1 MFYRPNFCAECG
13 IEIARARWHA
23 WTSRRFCQVCAGR
36 FRKRTILAASGIT
49 SALIIIGFAVGH
61 FTNTTPETP
70 PLVLNTRAT
79 SDPTLAAL
87 RVGSNDRND
96 LKNDDTAPDQTA
108 RDAVNDGSA
117 TGARNVNTGASSGDP
132 NRMTDPE
139 EVVSMCG
146 ARTKKG
152 TPCSRRVRG
161 YGRCWQHRGSPA
173 MLPAAKLIIR
183 DQG

>member
-1 MFYRPNFCAECG
+1 MFYRPNFCSECG
-13 IEIARARWHA
+13 VEIARARWRV
-23 WTSRRFCQVCAGR
+23 WTSRRFCQVCARR
-36 FRKRTILAASGIT
+36 FRKRTIIASTVVAAS
-49 SALIIIGFAVGH
+49 LIVTGFAAGH
-61 FTNTTPETP
+61 FANTAPEQP
-70 PLVLNTRAT
+70 PLVLNTR
-79 SDPTLAAL
+79 SMGDPTLAAL
-87 RVGSNDRND
+87 RIDADDKND
-96 LKNDDTAPDQTA
+96 LTDTAAAPDQPA
-108 RDAVNDGSA
+108 RGATNDGSS
-117 TGARNVNTGASSGDP
+117 TDARNGNASASGDP

-173 MLPAAKLIIR
+173 MLPAGKLIMR